1 MGRKCALLFLCI
13 ILFFFFCGC
22 RGNSVGDSSSDEE
35 PLALQPFLPEE
46 VAKGY
51 SLSLDYSEKWT
62 FYAKPDGTSC
72 QLLCIHKDEE
82 DGHEEVL
89 DTLNSLHFPFNE
101 GSIGLT
107 PFENIMESDGFVF
120 KYESEEGSI
129 TFDFYRV
136 EGDNVAKIITCKGDM
151 YLSDLDNDGMA
162 EVICSNGVPGSFN
175 LFWQDEEKLVHE
187 CNLNEA
193 TRIFFGLQSSSQ
205 LSLNIPTGRASIMT
219 FFPDRAELRFENVDL
234 ASVYIHEKDSYR

>member
-51 SLSLDYSEKWT
+51 SLSLDYSEK
-62 FYAKPDGTSC
+62 DG
-72 QLLCIHKDEE
+72 QEE
-82 DGHEEVL
+82 FLVPL
-89 DTLNSLHFPFNE
+89 SSLHFPFNE

-120 KYESEEGSI
+120 KYEPEEGSI

-136 EGDNVAKIITCKGDM
+136 EGDNVAKIISCKGDM
-151 YLSDLDNDGMA
+151 YLSDLDNDGMTEA
-162 EVICSNGVPGSFN
+162 ICSNGVPGSFN

-234 ASVYIHEKDSYR
+234 ASVYIYEKSLYR